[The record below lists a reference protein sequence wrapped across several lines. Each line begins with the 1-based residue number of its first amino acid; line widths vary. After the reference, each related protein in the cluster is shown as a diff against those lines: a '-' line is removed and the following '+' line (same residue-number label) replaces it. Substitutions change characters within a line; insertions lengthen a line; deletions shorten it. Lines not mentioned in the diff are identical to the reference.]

1 MSLPLRHLTN
11 PSPHPC
17 PSQLTPSL
25 NSDALKSL
33 LKEHLTSLLTRGAS
47 TVQTHRPLSILPLE
61 EIKEQSIR
69 TIDSSAYLAQHKST
83 LGLTVTPLEIS
94 TAAAA
99 AKNYQSISLEKM
111 AQQRNFLED
120 NDSASSQISSRP
132 STQPGQ
138 KEKRLQFDTLKE
150 RWPLVAPTAAVP
162 VSTLIHPYQA
172 PRFLFKRTSP
182 STEIISSSEQHVQTI
197 RKVPLHH
204 RSTSKTSHQR
214 NTASTT
220 IELLPPIISGKRL
233 HMPLANHRYL

>member
-1 MSLPLRHLTN
+1 MN
-11 PSPHPC
+11 PSPNPC
-17 PSQLTPSL
+17 PPQLTPSL
-25 NSDALKSL
+25 NSDALKTL

-111 AQQRNFLED
+111 AQQRNFLQD

-138 KEKRLQFDTLKE
+138 KERRVPVDTLKD
-150 RWPLVAPTAAVP
+150 RWPLVVPPAMP
-162 VSTLIHPYQA
+162 VSTFIHPYQA

-182 STEIISSSEQHVQTI
+182 STEIVSSSDRHAEQHVQTI

-204 RSTSKTSHQR
+204 RSTSKTGHQR

-233 HMPLANHRYL
+233 HIPLANHRYL